1 MNTPQRL
8 LFVDNSL
15 DSFYAYRMP
24 LARAAR
30 QAGFDVH
37 VAAPPGRREATI
49 LAEGLTVHALPMTRS
64 GMNPYQEASC
74 VRHLYR
80 LYRTVKPDLI
90 HHLRLKPVLYG
101 GIAAYAARVPAEVS
115 MPTGLG
121 HVFTAETTKARLMRK
136 VTLWGCKV
144 AFRHQNVRVI
154 FQNPDDME
162 VFLHAKTLGKDR
174 CALIRGSGVD
184 ISEFVVTPEPQ
195 DQPVVVLAARMLRDK
210 GIVEFVEAARILRQQ
225 GSRAR
230 FVLVGD
236 TDPGNPTAISAAEL
250 KEWQEH
256 GLIEWWGFQEDM
268 RPIFVDANIV
278 CLPSYRE
285 GVPKVLIEAAAAGRA
300 IVATDV
306 PGCREIVRHG
316 QNGLL
321 VPVKNASA
329 LADAL
334 SFLLDNAHLRARM
347 GRKGRHLAVAD
358 FSMDRV
364 ITETIEIYRNVLSR
378 TSRAGRGRRK
388 APRGKRILDVTI
400 SGLGLLL
407 ASPLLA
413 SIAVAIKVSSR
424 GPVLYGGV
432 RAGLN
437 NVPFRMWKFR
447 SMVQHAETLGGSAT
461 AKDDARITAVGHF
474 LRRYKLDELPQ
485 LINVLKGEMSLVGP
499 RPEVQKYIDLLSG
512 EERVILEVQPG
523 ITDWASIWNANE
535 GDALEGSPDPEA
547 TYEELIRPAKIALQ
561 VKYAQEQSMS
571 TDCRILFHTLLK
583 LLNPLWIPRELSGI
597 KPVARYK
604 DLAKYETQR

>member
-1 MNTPQRL
+1 VNTPRRL

-24 LARAAR
+24 LAKAATR
-30 QAGFDVH
+30 AGFDVH
-37 VAAPPGRREATI
+37 VAAPPGRRKAAI
-49 LAEGLTVHALPMTRS
+49 LAEGLTVHTLPMTRS
-64 GMNPYQEASC
+64 GMNLYREATC

-80 LYRTVKPDLI
+80 LYRSVKPDLI

-121 HVFTAETTKARLMRK
+121 HVFTAETIKTRLMRK
-136 VTLWGCKV
+136 MTLWGCKI

-162 VFLHAKTLGKDR
+162 IFLHAKTLGKDR

-184 ISEFVVTPEPQ
+184 ISEFVATPEPPG
-195 DQPVVVLAARMLRDK
+195 QPVVVLAARMLRDK

-225 GSRAR
+225 GSQAR

-250 KEWQEH
+250 EQWQAH
-256 GLIEWWGFQEDM
+256 GLIEWWGFRENM
-268 RPIFVDANIV
+268 RSVLAQASIV

-300 IVATDV
+300 IVAADV

-321 VPVKNASA
+321 VPVKNAQA
-329 LADAL
+329 LAESL
-334 SFLLDNAHLRARM
+334 SFLIDNPRLRVRM
-347 GRKGRHLAVAD
+347 ASKGRHLAVAD

-364 ITETIEIYRNVLSR
+364 ITETFEIYRNVLSPIDKKR
-378 TSRAGRGRRK
+378 RQRKKARA
-388 APRGKRILDVTI
+388 AKRMLDVAI
-400 SGLGLLL
+400 SGLGLLFAL
-407 ASPLLA
+407 PLLA
-413 SIAVAIKVSSR
+413 AIAAAVKMTSR
-424 GPVLYGGV
+424 GPVLYGGM
-432 RAGLN
+432 RAGLG

-447 SMVQHAETLGGSAT
+447 TMVQNAEALGGSAT
-461 AKDDARITAVGHF
+461 AKDDARITWVGHF

-485 LINVLKGEMSLVGP
+485 LINVFKGEMSLVGP

-512 EERVILEVQPG
+512 DERMILEVQPG

-535 GDALEGSPDPEA
+535 GDVLKGSPNPEM
-547 TYEELIRPAKIALQ
+547 TYEELIRPGKIALG
-561 VKYAQEQSMS
+561 AIDE
-571 TDCRILFHTLLK
+571 
-583 LLNPLWIPRELSGI
+583 
-597 KPVARYK
+597 
-604 DLAKYETQR
+604 

>member
-1 MNTPQRL
+1 VKTPQRL

-24 LARAAR
+24 LAKAAMR
-30 QAGFDVH
+30 AGFDVH

-64 GMNPYQEASC
+64 GMNLYQEASC

-80 LYRTVKPDLI
+80 LYRSVKPDLI

-121 HVFTAETTKARLMRK
+121 HVFTAQTTKAQLMRK
-136 VTLWGCKV
+136 VTLWGCKI

-162 VFLHAKTLGKDR
+162 IFLHAKTLGKDR

-184 ISEFVVTPEPQ
+184 ISDFVVTPEPQ
-195 DQPVVVLAARMLRDK
+195 GQPVVVLAARMLRDK
-210 GIVEFVEAARILRQQ
+210 GIAEFVEAARILRQR

-250 KEWQEH
+250 KAWQEH
-256 GLIEWWGFQEDM
+256 GLIEWWGFREDM
-268 RPIFVDANIV
+268 RPIFAQANIV

-321 VPVKNASA
+321 VPVKNVSA
-329 LADAL
+329 LADSL
-334 SFLLDNAHLRARM
+334 SFLIDNSHLRSRM

-378 TSRAGRGRRK
+378 TGRQGQRRRN
-388 APRGKRILDVTI
+388 APKGKRILDIAV

-413 SIAVAIKVSSR
+413 SIAIAIKVSSR

-447 SMVQHAETLGGSAT
+447 SMVQDAETLGGSAT
-461 AKDDARITAVGHF
+461 AKDDARITEIGHF

-485 LINVLKGEMSLVGP
+485 LVNVLRGEMSLVGP

-512 EERVILEVQPG
+512 DERMILEVQPG

-561 VKYAQEQSMS
+561 MKYAREQSMHS
-571 TDCRILFHTLLK
+571 DCRILFHTLLK
-583 LLNPLWIPRELSGI
+583 LLNPLWIPQELSGI

-604 DLAKYETQR
+604 DLAKI

>member
-1 MNTPQRL
+1 VNTPRRL
-8 LFVDNSL
+8 LFVDHSL

-24 LARAAR
+24 LAQAAKR
-30 QAGFDVH
+30 AGFDVH
-37 VAAPPGRREATI
+37 VAAPSGRCESTI
-49 LAEGLTVHALPMTRS
+49 LAEGLTFYALPMTRS
-64 GMNPYQEASC
+64 GMNPYQEAST
-74 VRHLYR
+74 VLHLYR
-80 LYRTVKPDLI
+80 LYRRVKPDLI

-121 HVFTAETTKARLMRK
+121 HVFTAETTKARLIRK

-154 FQNPDDME
+154 FQNPDDMG
-162 VFLHAKTLGKDR
+162 VFLRAKTLRKDH
-174 CALIRGSGVD
+174 CVLIRGSGVD
-184 ISEFVVTPEPQ
+184 VSEYVMTPEP
-195 DQPVVVLAARMLRDK
+195 DGEPVVVLAARMLRDK
-210 GIVEFVEAARILRQQ
+210 GIVEFVEAARKLRQS

-250 KEWQEH
+250 EQWQTQ
-256 GLIEWWGFQEDM
+256 GVIEWWGFREDM
-268 RPIFVDANIV
+268 RSVLTQANIV

-321 VPVKNASA
+321 VPVKNSQA
-329 LADAL
+329 LAEGL
-334 SFLLDNAHLRARM
+334 SFLIENPYLRIRM

-364 ITETIEIYRNVLSR
+364 ITETIEVYRNVLSR
-378 TSRAGRGRRK
+378 GPMRRGQRK
-388 APRGKRILDVTI
+388 EPKGKRMLDVGV

-407 ASPLLA
+407 TSPLLLA
-413 SIAVAIKVSSR
+413 IAIAVKLSSP
-424 GPVLYGGV
+424 GAVLYGGV
-432 RAGLN
+432 RAGRN
-437 NVPFRMWKFR
+437 NMPFRMWKFR
-447 SMVQHAETLGGSAT
+447 SMVQNAEALGGSAT

-485 LINVLKGEMSLVGP
+485 LINVLTGQMSLVGP

-512 EERVILEVQPG
+512 DERAILEVRPG
-523 ITDWASIWNANE
+523 ITDWASIWNSNE

-547 TYEELIRPAKIALQ
+547 TYEELIRPVKVKLQ
-561 VKYAQEQSMS
+561 MKYVREQSLS
-571 TDCRILFHTLLK
+571 VDCRILFHTVLK
-583 LLNPLWIPRELSGI
+583 LWNPLWVPPELSSV
-597 KPVARYK
+597 KPVARFK
-604 DLAKYETQR
+604 DFVKI